1 MSERTG
7 KSCTIAA
14 LLAWIALQ
22 LYTDVD
28 ILASTFCTVS
38 FSSRTRAFWG
48 AWCMCLLL
56 LDILLY
62 FFGSRRLLRELRWY
76 WIICLAGAAVLPVAG
91 RVSILIAALLPYG
104 QMFFF
109 SYALLWEGVEVLSWD
124 AVNACAFV
132 LTLLLSAAHV
142 GWMVWLSRRNH
153 EGDTAGRRLSG
164 ALLLP
169 VWAVFQLISGVDTL
183 FNSSL
188 ICGAYATYTAW
199 SWITLGLWCLG
210 LLGLSGALFSAGQRR
225 LLRGLRW
232 YWLFCALSLAA
243 VLVLPPLLEAALP
256 VRLLYAALTPLF
268 QLLALCWFFLQKSMG
283 LSWETARSAGVLTGL
298 LLCLVQFAY
307 MTWLLR
313 RGGKEGVGS
322 HGSVD
327 PGTGVLEPG
336 N

>member
-7 KSCTIAA
+7 KSCTVAA

-28 ILASTFCTVS
+28 ILASTFCTIS

-124 AVNACAFV
+124 TVNACAFCFD
-132 LTLLLSAAHV
+132 AAAERRPC
-142 GWMVWLSRRNH
+142 WL
-153 EGDTAGRRLSG
+153 D
-164 ALLLP
+164 
-169 VWAVFQLISGVDTL
+169 
-183 FNSSL
+183 
-188 ICGAYATYTAW
+188 
-199 SWITLGLWCLG
+199 GL
-210 LLGLSGALFSAGQRR
+210 AE
-225 LLRGLRW
+225 
-232 YWLFCALSLAA
+232 
-243 VLVLPPLLEAALP
+243 PP
-256 VRLLYAALTPLF
+256 
-268 QLLALCWFFLQKSMG
+268 
-283 LSWETARSAGVLTGL
+283 
-298 LLCLVQFAY
+298 
-307 MTWLLR
+307 
-313 RGGKEGVGS
+313 
-322 HGSVD
+322 
-327 PGTGVLEPG
+327 EP
-336 N
+336 